1 MIHDLKQEQM
11 TPEERNQ
18 LAIEWIQE
26 NAPDYVL
33 QQYIGLKKQ
42 RDALR
47 TAYQTA
53 AAIMRSQPVGIAP
66 RLVQAWREAV
76 DKVEAVTK

>member
-1 MIHDLKQEQM
+1 M
-11 TPEERNQ
+11 TTKSSG
-18 LAIEWIQE
+18 AIIYYDQDGGPIRRTVTAEDVE
-26 NAPDYVL
+26 AMEAEL
-33 QQYIGLKKQ
+33 T
-42 RDALR
+42 ALR

-76 DKVEAVTK
+76 EKVEAVTK